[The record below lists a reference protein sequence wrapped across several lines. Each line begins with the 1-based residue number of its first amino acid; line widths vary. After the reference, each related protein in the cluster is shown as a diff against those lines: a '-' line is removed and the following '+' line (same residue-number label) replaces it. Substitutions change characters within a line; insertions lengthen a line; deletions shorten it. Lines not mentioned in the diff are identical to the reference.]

1 VGAYYLLIPFTQI
14 QALTNEIKKV
24 LIDREMSMNVSLD
37 DVSITILSVLS
48 EEEKYEKFEQ

>member
-48 EEEKYEKFEQ
+48 EEKYEKFEQ